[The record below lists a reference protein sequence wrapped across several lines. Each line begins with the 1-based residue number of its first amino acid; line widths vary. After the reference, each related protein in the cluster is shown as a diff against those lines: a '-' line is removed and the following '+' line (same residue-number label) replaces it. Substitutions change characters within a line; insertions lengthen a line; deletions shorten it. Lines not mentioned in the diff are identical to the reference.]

1 MQERNPYEH
10 QHRLLKAVRI
20 VDVLEESN
28 ISLSSARGFDKHRQ
42 VAVASQVNS
51 TAPSAETWNM
61 VCELYEKR
69 VHANFQ

>member
-28 ISLSSARGFDKHRQ
+28 ISLGSARNFDKNEQ
-42 VAVASQVNS
+42 FGVASKVNAG
-51 TAPSAETWNM
+51 APSLETWDM

>member
-28 ISLSSARGFDKHRQ
+28 ISLSSARSLDKHEQ
-42 VAVASQVNS
+42 FSIASQVNS
-51 TAPSAETWNM
+51 GAPSTETWEM

>member
-28 ISLSSARGFDKHRQ
+28 ISLASARDFDKSKQ
-42 VAVASQVNS
+42 FAVASQVNAG
-51 TAPSAETWNM
+51 APSLETWQM

-69 VHANFQ
+69 VLANFQ

>member
-28 ISLSSARGFDKHRQ
+28 ISLGSARSFDKQRQ
-42 VAVASQVNS
+42 VAIASQVNA
-51 TAPSAETWNM
+51 TAPSAETWQM

-69 VHANFQ
+69 VSANFQ

>member
-28 ISLSSARGFDKHRQ
+28 ISLGSARSFDKNKQ
-42 VAVASQVNS
+42 VAIASRVNAG
-51 TAPSAETWNM
+51 APSAETWKM

-69 VHANFQ
+69 VNANFQ

>member
-28 ISLSSARGFDKHRQ
+28 IPVNLAKQFDKSRQ
-42 VAVASQVNS
+42 LAVASQVNS
-51 TAPSAETWNM
+51 GAPSKETWDM

-69 VHANFQ
+69 VLHPFR

>member
-28 ISLSSARGFDKHRQ
+28 ISLNSARDFDKQKQ
-42 VAVASQVNS
+42 VAVASQVNAG
-51 TAPSAETWNM
+51 APSVETWKM

-69 VHANFQ
+69 VSANFQ

>member
-28 ISLSSARGFDKHRQ
+28 ISLGSARNFDKNEQ
-42 VAVASQVNS
+42 FGVASNVNAG
-51 TAPSAETWNM
+51 APSLETWDM